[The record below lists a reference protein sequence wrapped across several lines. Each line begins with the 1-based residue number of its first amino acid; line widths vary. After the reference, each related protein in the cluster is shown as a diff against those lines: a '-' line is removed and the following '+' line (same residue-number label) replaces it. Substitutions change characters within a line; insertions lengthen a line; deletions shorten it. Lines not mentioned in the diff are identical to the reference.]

1 MNNHRFITVLGLV
14 VCTGVCGTGGV
25 AFGQDEKPVPA
36 ADPSA
41 AASVGPSLDAENLRA
56 VESLLSS
63 MSSEVLKGDAAAYL
77 KNIDRRDAC
86 FVAEQTYWANDLK
99 KFPALAFEQ
108 KLEDARADGTDA
120 AVGKL
125 TWTWKVKKGE
135 GEPKE
140 RTVTFDARFTK
151 TAEGWRYAGEQ
162 WLRRESK
169 ENGNV
174 LVLFQPGFEEL
185 AEGICEV
192 FPEIRAHVEE
202 GFGITVPRVQE
213 VKMYASMKHLQAGI
227 CLSYTDGLGGWNEPG
242 ESIRQLVRRKQTGK
256 ESMTVLAHEFGH
268 VCTFELGPKSNEMP
282 WWVLEGVAEL
292 SAEHFAKSHDRND
305 EQIRRMKEKGRLAE
319 WKDLTTFGEVTG
331 ENYGKV
337 YSQGHHMLGFISE
350 TFGREKRVAWL
361 RKMATGST
369 LDDATKSELGMP
381 FAELDAKWRE
391 SLKPLPEAPKKEESH
406 KEEPKKDGSKEAA
419 TPADSKK

>member
-1 MNNHRFITVLGLV
+1 
-14 VCTGVCGTGGV
+14 
-25 AFGQDEKPVPA
+25 
-36 ADPSA
+36 
-41 AASVGPSLDAENLRA
+41 
-56 VESLLSS
+56 
-63 MSSEVLKGDAAAYL
+63 MSREVLKGDAEAYL
-77 KNIDRRDAC
+77 KLIDPRDPC

-108 KLEDARADGTDA
+108 KLEDIKADGPDA

-151 TAEGWRYAGEQ
+151 ADQGWRYAGEH

-169 ENGNV
+169 ESNNV

-185 AEGICEV
+185 ADGICEV
-192 FPEIRAHVEE
+192 FPEVRAHVEE
-202 GFGITVPRVQE
+202 GFGIKVPRVQE
-213 VKMYASMKHLQAGI
+213 VKLYASMKHLQAGI

-242 ESIRQLVRRKQTGK
+242 ESIRQLVRKKQTGK

-268 VCTFELGPKSNEMP
+268 VCTFELGNKSNEMP

-292 SAEHFAKSHDRND
+292 SSEHFAKSRERND
-305 EQIRRMKEKGRLAE
+305 HQIRRMKEKGRLAE

-337 YSQGHHMLGFISE
+337 YSQGHHMLGFISQSM
-350 TFGREKRVAWL
+350 GREKRVAWL

-369 LDDATKSELGMP
+369 LDEATKSELGMS
-381 FAELDAKWRE
+381 FAELDAKWRD
-391 SLKPLPEAPKKEESH
+391 SLLPLPEEPKKEE
-406 KEEPKKDGSKEAA
+406 PKEAEK
-419 TPADSKK
+419 PVEQKK

>member
-1 MNNHRFITVLGLV
+1 VFLACVIRLASPQPEASPAVAPV
-14 VCTGVCGTGGV
+14 V
-25 AFGQDEKPVPA
+25 
-36 ADPSA
+36 DPSQA
-41 AASVGPSLDAENLRA
+41 LQRTEL
-56 VESLLSS
+56 ETLLAS
-63 MSSEVLKGDAAAYL
+63 MSREVLKGDAEAYL
-77 KNIDRRDAC
+77 KLIDPRDPC

-108 KLEDARADGTDA
+108 KLEDIKADGPDA

-151 TAEGWRYAGEQ
+151 ADQGWRYAGEH

-169 ENGNV
+169 ESNNV

-185 AEGICEV
+185 ADGICEV
-192 FPEIRAHVEE
+192 FPEVRAHVEE
-202 GFGITVPRVQE
+202 GFGIKVPRVQE
-213 VKMYASMKHLQAGI
+213 VKLYASMKHLQAGI

-242 ESIRQLVRRKQTGK
+242 ESIRQLVRKKQTGK

-268 VCTFELGPKSNEMP
+268 VCTFELGNKSNEMP

-292 SAEHFAKSHDRND
+292 SSEHFAKSRERND
-305 EQIRRMKEKGRLAE
+305 HQIRRMKEKGRLAE

-337 YSQGHHMLGFISE
+337 YSQGHHMLGFISQSM
-350 TFGREKRVAWL
+350 GREKRVAWL

-369 LDDATKSELGMP
+369 LDEATKSELGMS
-381 FAELDAKWRE
+381 FAELDAKWRD
-391 SLKPLPEAPKKEESH
+391 SLLPLPEEPKKEE
-406 KEEPKKDGSKEAA
+406 PKEAEK
-419 TPADSKK
+419 PVEQKK